1 MQLVTTYD
9 TVLCADSVEW
19 CPIAPFQRL
28 FVCGNYQLE
37 EDKSNGTSDAP
48 RARYGQILLFE
59 YQTELHCLQTVKCAA
74 VLDQKWC
81 HNLLNDCPVLAVA
94 TGHATLN
101 IYKLQESKLHLWL
114 SYTYSHSTEEDR
126 MFLSVDWSTGKYHSK
141 EPQLVVSDNLGMLHL
156 FHLKED
162 GLKLIN
168 SWKLHS
174 YEAWIGAF
182 DYWNTKCLFSGA
194 DDSIFIQINTETAQ
208 QQKNTS
214 HNCGVTSMH
223 SNAGREYTF
232 ATGSYDEFVH
242 IWDTRMLKAPRDSA
256 KMPGPVWRVKWH
268 PVNHN
273 RLITACM
280 AEGVS
285 IVEFEETKPI
295 RFLSNFKEHNDI
307 AYGVDRKSVV

>member
-1 MQLVTTYD
+1 MFIL
-9 TVLCADSVEW
+9 
-19 CPIAPFQRL
+19 RL
-28 FVCGNYQLE
+28 FLTEISYV
-37 EDKSNGTSDAP
+37 
-48 RARYGQILLFE
+48 LFKFNIR
-59 YQTELHCLQTVKCAA
+59 C
-74 VLDQKWC
+74 VL
-81 HNLLNDCPVLAVA
+81 
-94 TGHATLN
+94 
-101 IYKLQESKLHLWL
+101 
-114 SYTYSHSTEEDR
+114 
-126 MFLSVDWSTGKYHSK
+126 
-141 EPQLVVSDNLGMLHL
+141 
-156 FHLKED
+156 
-162 GLKLIN
+162 
-168 SWKLHS
+168 
-174 YEAWIGAF
+174 
-182 DYWNTKCLFSGA
+182 GA

-307 AYGVDRKSVV
+307 AYGVDWYHGQDANLIASCSFYNHLLCISTY